1 MSDPGPSS
9 PGPSERSL
17 GAVLIG
23 TVAGPFGLNGEL
35 KVLIETDF
43 PERFSQ
49 LKRVFVG
56 GVEFEAES
64 ARLHRGFALLKLR
77 GIDDAN
83 RALELE
89 KDDVEVAIED
99 AVVLPP
105 GKYFVYQIEG
115 LRVETIAGEEL
126 GVISA
131 VWQTG
136 ANDVYQV
143 MAPGQKELLL
153 PAIPQVIK
161 SVDLERGVMVVELME
176 GLR

>member
-1 MSDPGPSS
+1 MARP
-9 PGPSERSL
+9 ERL
-17 GAVLIG
+17 LIG
-23 TVAGPFGLNGEL
+23 RVAGAFGVHGEL

-43 PERFSQ
+43 PERFSC

-56 GVEFEAES
+56 GAEYEAES
-64 ARLHRGFALLKLR
+64 ARLHHGVALLKLR

-83 RALELE
+83 RALKFQ
-89 KDDVEVAIED
+89 KDDVEVALED
-99 AVVLPP
+99 AVVLPA
-105 GKYFVYQIEG
+105 GRYFVYQIEG
-115 LRVETIAGEEL
+115 LRVETVSGEAL
-126 GVISA
+126 GVIGA

-143 MAPGQKELLL
+143 ISPGKKELLL

-161 SVDLERGVMVVELME
+161 SIDLDGGLMVVELLE

>member
-1 MSDPGPSS
+1 VTRP
-9 PGPSERSL
+9 ERL
-17 GAVLIG
+17 LIG
-23 TVAGPFGLNGEL
+23 TVTGAFGVHGEL

-43 PERFSQ
+43 PERFRQ

-56 GVEFEAES
+56 GVEYDAES
-64 ARLHRGFALLKLR
+64 ARLHRGVALLKLR

-83 RALELE
+83 RALTLHRC
-89 KDDVEVAIED
+89 DVEVAVED
-99 AVVLPP
+99 AVILPA
-105 GKYFVYQIEG
+105 GRYFVYQIEG
-115 LRVETIAGEEL
+115 LSVETVSGEVL
-126 GVISA
+126 GVVGA

-143 MAPGQKELLL
+143 ITPDNSEILL

-161 SVDLERGVMVVELME
+161 SVDLERGLIIVELLE

>member
-1 MSDPGPSS
+1 MARP
-9 PGPSERSL
+9 ERL
-17 GAVLIG
+17 LIG
-23 TVAGPFGLNGEL
+23 RVAGAFGVHGEL

-56 GVEFEAES
+56 GVEHEAES
-64 ARLHRGFALLKLR
+64 ARLHHGIALLKLR
-77 GIDDAN
+77 GIDDAS
-83 RALELE
+83 RALEFQ
-89 KDDVEVAIED
+89 KDDVEVALED
-99 AVVLPP
+99 AVVLPA
-105 GKYFVYQIEG
+105 GRYFVYQIEG
-115 LRVETIAGEEL
+115 LRVETVSGEDL
-126 GVISA
+126 GVIGA

-143 MAPGQKELLL
+143 LSPDKKELLL

-161 SVDLERGVMVVELME
+161 SVDLDRGLIIVELLE

>member
-1 MSDPGPSS
+1 VARP
-9 PGPSERSL
+9 ERL
-17 GAVLIG
+17 LIG
-23 TVAGPFGLNGEL
+23 TVAGAFGLNGEL

-56 GVEFEAES
+56 GQEFEAES
-64 ARLHRGFALLKLR
+64 ARLHHGVALLKLR
-77 GIDDAN
+77 GIDDAD
-83 RALELE
+83 RALDFQ

-105 GKYFVYQIEG
+105 GRYFVYQIEG
-115 LRVETIAGEEL
+115 LRVETVDGEAL
-126 GVISA
+126 GEIGA

-143 MAPGQKELLL
+143 ISPGKKELLL

-161 SVDLERGVMVVELME
+161 SVDLERGVMVVELLE